1 MKTWNIAAAALA
13 ACLTAPLAAHAQ
25 KSYGPGVT
33 DKEIK
38 IGNTMP
44 YSGPASGYSSQGR
57 AEIAYWKMIN
67 SKGGINGRMIN
78 FISYDD
84 AYSPPKTVEQTR
96 KLVEQDEILADFGA
110 LGTPTNSAIQKYMNQ
125 KKVPHLFVSTGAAK
139 WDDPKN
145 FPYTMPLY
153 PSYLMEG
160 RVAGKYIAQTK
171 PDGKIA
177 ILYQNDDSGKD
188 YVKGFKEG
196 LGAKVSNVVIEKSY
210 EVTDPTLDSQMVAI
224 KQSGADVFYAM
235 STPKFGAQAIKKAAE
250 LNWKPLYYVVSVSS
264 SIKGV
269 LEPAGLENSKGLITA
284 IGAKIP
290 ADPRWND
297 SPDMKEFLAFM
308 KEWMPGEDPNDGSI
322 GTGYM
327 SAWMT
332 AKVLRECGDNLTR
345 ENVMKV
351 VTNQTAVQI
360 PLALPGVTLTITP
373 DSYIGYDRLQMVRF
387 DGKSWEPFGPVIS
400 AADVK

>member
-1 MKTWNIAAAALA
+1 MSKLTLALA
-13 ACLTAPLAAHAQ
+13 ASFVVAAIAPAAAQ
-25 KSYGPGVT
+25 NGPGVT
-33 DKEIK
+33 ATEIK

-44 YSGPASGYSSQGR
+44 YSGPASAYSSQGR
-57 AEIAYWKMIN
+57 AETAYYKMIN
-67 SKGGINGRMIN
+67 AKGGVNGRKIN

-96 KLVEQDEILADFGA
+96 KLVEQDEIFANFGS
-110 LGTPTNSAIQKYMNQ
+110 LGTPTNSAIHKYMNQ

-139 WDDPKN
+139 WNDPKN
-145 FPYTMPLY
+145 FPWTLPLY
-153 PSYLMEG
+153 PNYQMEG
-160 RVAGKYIAQTK
+160 RVAGKYLSQTK

-196 LGAKVSNVVIEKSY
+196 LGAKLSQVVIEKTY
-210 EVTDPTLDSQMVAI
+210 EVSDPTLDSQMVAL
-224 KQSGADVFYAM
+224 KGSGADVFFAM

-264 SIKGV
+264 SIKSV
-269 LEPAGLENSKGLITA
+269 MEPAGVENSKGLVTA
-284 IGAKIP
+284 IAGKIP

-297 SPDMKEFLAFM
+297 APDMKEFLAFM

-332 AKVLRECGDNLTR
+332 VKVLKECGDNLTR
-345 ENVMKV
+345 DNLMKV
-351 VTNQTAVQI
+351 VTNQSKVAV
-360 PLALPGVTLTITP
+360 PLLLPGVTLTIAP
-373 DSYIGYDRLQMVRF
+373 DNFSGYNQLQMVRF
-387 DGKSWEPFGPVIS
+387 DGRSWEPFGRVIS
-400 AADVK
+400 AD

>member
-1 MKTWNIAAAALA
+1 MRLLQVAVLLAGVAA
-13 ACLTAPLAAHAQ
+13 APLAFAQ
-25 KSYGPGVT
+25 NGPGVT

-44 YSGPASGYSSQGR
+44 YSGPASAYSSQGR

-67 SKGGINGRMIN
+67 AKGGINGRMIN

-96 KLVEQDEILADFGA
+96 KLVEQDEILADFGP

-125 KKVPHLFVSTGAAK
+125 KKVPQLFVSSGAAK

-145 FPYTMPLY
+145 FPYTIPLY
-153 PSYLMEG
+153 PSYQMEG
-160 RVAGKYIAQTK
+160 RVAAKFFMQTK
-171 PDGKIA
+171 PDAKIA

-196 LGAKVSNVVIEKSY
+196 LGAKGVANIVIEKTY
-210 EVTDPTLDSQMVAI
+210 EVSDPTLDSQMVAL
-224 KQSGADVFYAM
+224 KQSGADAFFAM

-250 LNWKPLYYVVSVSS
+250 LDWRPLYYVVSVSS
-264 SIKGV
+264 SIKGA

-284 IGAKIP
+284 IATKIP
-290 ADPRWND
+290 SDPRWND
-297 SPDMKEFLAFM
+297 APDMREFLAFM

-322 GTGYM
+322 GVGYM

-332 AKVLRECGDNLTR
+332 AKVLRECGNNLTR

-351 VTNQTAVQI
+351 VTSQKDVQI
-360 PLALPGVTLTITP
+360 PLALPGVTLNISP
-373 DSYIGYDRLQMVRF
+373 ESYMGYDKLQLVKF
-387 DGKSWEPFGPVIS
+387 DGRSWEPFGPVIAAS
-400 AADVK
+400 APGN

>member
-1 MKTWNIAAAALA
+1 MKFLSIAAILAGATLASPPALA
-13 ACLTAPLAAHAQ
+13 Q
-25 KSYGPGVT
+25 NGPGVT

-57 AEIAYWKMIN
+57 ATTAYFNMIN
-67 SKGGINGRMIN
+67 AKGGINGRKIN
-78 FISYDD
+78 LLSYDD
-84 AYSPPKTVEQTR
+84 GYSPPKTVEQTR
-96 KLVEQDEILADFGA
+96 KLVEQDEVLATFGQ
-110 LGTPTNSAIQKYMNQ
+110 LGTPTNSAIHKYMNQ
-125 KKVPHLFVSTGAAK
+125 KKVPHLFVSTGASK

-145 FPYTMPLY
+145 FPYTIPLY
-153 PSYLMEG
+153 PNYVMEG
-160 RVAGKYIAQTK
+160 RVAGKYIAKEK

-196 LGAKVSNVVIEKSY
+196 LGAKASQVVVEKTY
-210 EVTDPTLDSQMVAI
+210 EVSDPTLDSQMVAI
-224 KQSGADVFYAM
+224 KGSGADVFFAM

-250 LNWKPLYYVVSVSS
+250 LSWKPLYYVVSVSS

-269 LEPAGLENSKGLITA
+269 LEPAGIENSKGLVTA
-284 IGAKIP
+284 IAAKVP

-297 SPDMKEFLAFM
+297 APDMKAFLAFM

-322 GTGYM
+322 STGYM

-332 AKVLRECGDNLTR
+332 AKVLTECGSNLTR
-345 ENVMKV
+345 ENLMKV
-351 VTNQTAVQI
+351 VTNQKNVAI
-360 PLALPGVTLTITP
+360 PLLLPGVTLTITP
-373 DSYIGYDRLQMVRF
+373 DSYAGYDKLQMVRF

-400 AADVK
+400 AADMK